1 MEVSEG
7 PVSAVKSGSS
17 MPESVVDTIAREPFS
32 GQGKEALKD
41 VAFGSISGIVGK
53 FIEYPFDTV
62 KVRLQSQ
69 PDRLPP
75 LYTGPLDCFK
85 QALRRDGFV
94 GLYRGI
100 SAPLVGAAVETSG
113 LFFSV
118 RDQRSKSLQFEPPL
132 IWNLVSARS
141 GCPEG
146 NHAPA
151 NSRLIYVGTAVL
163 RCCVRRFHVLASDTN
178 RAC

>member
-1 MEVSEG
+1 V
-7 PVSAVKSGSS
+7 
-17 MPESVVDTIAREPFS
+17 SVVDTIRRGPFS

-41 VAFGSISGIVGK
+41 AAFGSISGIVGK

-85 QALRRDGFV
+85 QALRRDGFI

-118 RDQRSKSLQFEPPL
+118 RDQRSKSLQFGPPL

-151 NSRLIYVGTAVL
+151 NSRLTYVSTAVL
-163 RCCVRRFHVLASDTN
+163 WRCIWRFHVLASDTN